1 MLLPLF
7 YLLYRS
13 RSIAHNVSAMS
24 SGGLEL
30 LTIKIQ
36 QMNIESTDL
45 QNSTNPAI
53 TYSECYA
60 QVFSRLFF
68 GDCLIE
74 SENIESGS
82 VDLIL
87 TDLPYGNMNTDGG
100 RKLGINGWDF
110 VIEPKQVYEIAN
122 RILRKNGKMVL
133 FSQEP
138 YTTQLINEAIPNVP
152 FNYRAIWEKDNF
164 AVALGANKNMV
175 SYFEDVLVFS
185 KNHQKHD
192 FEGMHPLRPYFK
204 IVMDF
209 IGLNLKQI
217 NTKLGHRR
225 AEHTFYIDSTQYGLC
240 TEITYN
246 ELIKVFGIDKIEGF
260 KNFADLKQIDTEYR
274 TELLRQMNDSHP
286 SVFNLWE
293 GNKYKSNIL
302 KYKKDYN
309 GYHPTQKPVKL
320 LEDLIKTFS
329 NEGNLVVDLTMGSG
343 STGVACK
350 NTNRSFIGIEKD
362 EAYFKIAEQRINART
377 LFS

>member
-1 MLLPLF
+1 METRYKTDFLDLF
-7 YLLYRS
+7 
-13 RSIAHNVSAMS
+13 H
-24 SGGLEL
+24 
-30 LTIKIQ
+30 
-36 QMNIESTDL
+36 
-45 QNSTNPAI
+45 
-53 TYSECYA
+53 
-60 QVFSRLFF
+60 

-74 SENIESGS
+74 SDKIETGS

-110 VIEPKQVYEIAN
+110 VIEPKKVYEIAN
-122 RILRKNGKMVL
+122 RILRKNGKMIL

-138 YTTQLINEAIPNVP
+138 YTTQLINGAIPNVP

-164 AVALGANKNMV
+164 SMALGANKNMV
-175 SYFEDVLVFS
+175 GFYEDVLVFS
-185 KNHQKHD
+185 KTHD
-192 FEGMHPLRPYFK
+192 LERSHPLIDYFMSELSKTGMNQSDINKLLGNKMGGHYFTNGVQFCIPTEPNYKKLQETGYFQKPY
-204 IVMDF
+204 
-209 IGLNLKQI
+209 
-217 NTKLGHRR
+217 
-225 AEHTFYIDSTQYGLC
+225 
-240 TEITYN
+240 TEI
-246 ELIKVFGIDKIEGF
+246 KAIDEQF
-260 KNFADLKQIDTEYR
+260 KNEFAST
-274 TELLRQMNDSHP
+274 
-286 SVFNLWE
+286 FNLWE

-309 GYHPTQKPVKL
+309 GYHPTQKPVLL

-362 EAYFKIAEQRINART
+362 ESYFKIAEQRINART